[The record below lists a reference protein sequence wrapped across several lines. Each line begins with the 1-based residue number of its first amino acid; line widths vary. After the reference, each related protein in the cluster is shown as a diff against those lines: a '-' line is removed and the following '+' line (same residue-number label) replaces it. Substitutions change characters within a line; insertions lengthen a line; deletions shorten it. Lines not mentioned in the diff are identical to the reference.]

1 MPFRVC
7 RSLDELPA
15 PLPHLVLGIGN
26 FDGMHRGHQRI
37 FRHVVREARARNG
50 TAAALTFDP
59 HPSRVLAPA
68 SAPPLLITLAQ
79 KLSLLEAAGIELV
92 LVLPFTRALAQLSP
106 LEFVREIVHRR
117 LAAELVLV
125 GSNFRFGHGR
135 AGNVQVLGK
144 LSRKFGF
151 AQKIVL
157 PVKVGGQTVSSSLI
171 RRLVA
176 DGRIDRAARLLG
188 RPFAVTGA
196 VQPGARRGAPLGF
209 PTLNLLP
216 EQECLPAR
224 GVYITETL
232 LEGEAYHSATNV
244 GVRPTFGGQRLVVE
258 SHLLDFSRTVAE
270 GRLEVRFHHRLRKE
284 KKFRSPQALRAQ
296 IARDVERTRRYF
308 AQHARAR
315 TRRVRRQECLRH

>member
-26 FDGMHRGHQRI
+26 FDGIHRGHQRI

-68 SAPPLLITLAQ
+68 SAPPLLITLVQ

-106 LEFVREIVHRR
+106 PEFVREIVHRR
-117 LAAELVLV
+117 LAAEVVLV
-125 GSNFRFGHGR
+125 GSNFRFGRGR

-144 LSRKFGF
+144 LAREFGF
-151 AQKIVL
+151 AQKLVL

-176 DGRIDRAARLLG
+176 DGRIDCAARLLG

-216 EQECLPAR
+216 EQECLPAG

-232 LEGEAYHSATNV
+232 LEGEAYPSATNV
-244 GVRPTFGGQRLVVE
+244 GVRPTFGDQRLVVE
-258 SHLLDFSRTVAE
+258 SHLLDFNRTVAE

-296 IARDVERTRRYF
+296 IARDVERTHRYF
-308 AQHARAR
+308 QQR
-315 TRRVRRQECLRH
+315 TRPLRRQECLRH